1 MLLKVRRVRTFFRWR
16 GAQTCKNKSKKADRR
31 EAKHPATIERARMMP
46 SEMTVLKAQGLVFS
60 HFPAASVPLFDHLSF
75 LIPPGVTWLGG
86 GEGSGKTTLLRLL
99 AGVLPETAMQGQLE
113 LQGVSLAQDPS
124 AYRRQI
130 SWLDPRDDAR
140 DAHTAHA
147 IFADMPAHHADWNPD
162 ALQTHISGLSLSPHL
177 DKALYMMSSGTRRK
191 VLIAAALAASAP
203 LTMLDQPFMALDRP
217 SIDYL
222 LQVLQHASRQ
232 TGRAWVIADY
242 EAPADVP
249 LASVI
254 TLGD

>member
-1 MLLKVRRVRTFFRWR
+1 
-16 GAQTCKNKSKKADRR
+16 
-31 EAKHPATIERARMMP
+31 MMP
-46 SEMTVLKAQGLVFS
+46 PQTTVLKAQGLVFS
-60 HFPAASVPLFDHLSF
+60 HSPAASAPLFDRLSF
-75 LIPPGVTWLGG
+75 VLASGVTWLGG
-86 GEGSGKTTLLRLL
+86 GEGSGKTTLLQLL

-113 LQGVSLAQDPS
+113 LQGVSLAQDPL
-124 AYRRQI
+124 AYRRQV
-130 SWLDPRDDAR
+130 SWLDPRDDAH
-140 DAHTAHA
+140 DAHTARA
-147 IFADMPAHHADWNPD
+147 IFADMPTHHAHWNPD
-162 ALQTHISGLSLSPHL
+162 ALQTHIAGLSLAPHL

-203 LTMLDQPFMALDRP
+203 LTLLDQPFMALDRP

-232 TGRAWVIADY
+232 TCRAWVIADY

-249 LASVI
+249 LASEI